1 MHIKQVTTNL
11 SKTKKNTKKIKMSI
25 EDTSQILQNQ
35 MEYNSSEWQP
45 VSLTF
50 VEYQRGW

>member
-1 MHIKQVTTNL
+1 
-11 SKTKKNTKKIKMSI
+11 MSI
-25 EDTSQILQNQ
+25 GDDTSQILPNL

-50 VEYQRGW
+50 VEYPRGW

>member
-1 MHIKQVTTNL
+1 
-11 SKTKKNTKKIKMSI
+11 MSI
-25 EDTSQILQNQ
+25 DTSQILQKL

-50 VEYQRGW
+50 VEYPRGQFNNKIKMNFL